1 MYSTKYLTN
10 INKYGCSKNGLSLM
24 TGYIINTFAFL
35 KALYAREAQQR
46 RKQQNKDVANKID
59 LAYDLICMSRLIL
72 FHLN

>member
-1 MYSTKYLTN
+1 
-10 INKYGCSKNGLSLM
+10 M

-72 FHLN
+72 FHLNWDNGGGVAEWASHIII